1 MSEFEK
7 LHPALQY
14 HVVNTLGWS
23 SLRPTQLQAIE
34 PILSGVNCLLL
45 APTAGGK
52 TEAAIIPVLSR
63 MMTDA
68 WPGVSVIYV
77 CPIKALL
84 NNLEQ
89 RLSHYAGLVGRRVAV
104 WHGDVTQ
111 SKKSHAIKDA
121 PDILLTTPES
131 LEGMLVSTRI
141 DRQPLAST
149 RLRTS

>member
-63 MMTDA
+63 IMTEA

-84 NNLEQ
+84 RAYSSRYVN
-89 RLSHYAGLVGRRVAV
+89 RLVCVVTTGIIRKFSIRSQIGLACV
-104 WHGDVTQ
+104 
-111 SKKSHAIKDA
+111 
-121 PDILLTTPES
+121 
-131 LEGMLVSTRI
+131 
-141 DRQPLAST
+141 
-149 RLRTS
+149 